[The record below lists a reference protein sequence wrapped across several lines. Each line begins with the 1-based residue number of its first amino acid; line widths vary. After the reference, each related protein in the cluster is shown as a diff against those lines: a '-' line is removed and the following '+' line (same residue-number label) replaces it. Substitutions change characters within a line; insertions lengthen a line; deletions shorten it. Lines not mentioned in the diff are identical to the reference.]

1 MCGGA
6 FLAQYPVEFECADC
20 VLHVSIRTMET
31 RLSIKSPFFGHSV
44 LNSFSTTLKEGR
56 SAESSAQQQPMSC
69 KVCVCGGGVQAI
81 AVTVRTAISGR
92 DSVLVYPFQRFV
104 SVVR

>member
-1 MCGGA
+1 MGGGA
-6 FLAQYPVEFECADC
+6 FLAQHPVEFECADC

-69 KVCVCGGGVQAI
+69 KVWGGGQAI
-81 AVTVRTAISGR
+81 AVTVRTVVSGR
-92 DSVLVYPFQRFV
+92 DRVLVYPFQRFV
-104 SVVR
+104 SVFR

>member
-1 MCGGA
+1 MGGGGGGGGA

-69 KVCVCGGGVQAI
+69 KVWGGGGGYRPLLSQYVLSSVD
-81 AVTVRTAISGR
+81 VTEC
-92 DSVLVYPFQRFV
+92 
-104 SVVR
+104 